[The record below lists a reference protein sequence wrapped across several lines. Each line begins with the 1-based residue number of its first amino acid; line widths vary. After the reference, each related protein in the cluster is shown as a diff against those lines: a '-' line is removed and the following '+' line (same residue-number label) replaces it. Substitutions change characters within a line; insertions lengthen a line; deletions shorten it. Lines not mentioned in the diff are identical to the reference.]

1 MNKWTL
7 VSNKILMIPKSLMT
21 QQEFQLEEWTSIIQK
36 FTVIPPSSM
45 DLFLEKS
52 SAVTVSFQTPI
63 LMIDYL
69 ILKVGFS
76 VSTNH

>member
-1 MNKWTL
+1 MIH
-7 VSNKILMIPKSLMT
+7 KISIIVKSLMT
-21 QQEFQLEEWTSIIQK
+21 QEEFQLEKWTSMIQK
-36 FTVIPPSSM
+36 F

-69 ILKVGFS
+69 ILTMRFS